1 MALRSIC
8 RLSIDST
15 FRHSS
20 HFGATARPRRPS
32 SDTLLRS
39 LAAAAKDMA
48 LPRVF
53 FDMTADD
60 KPVGRIVMEVSR
72 NSASNGNHRPTSPSS
87 ELVAL
92 SSSPRPCLAILIFP
106 SRAGSQID
114 LASGSRLDP
123 SSFDVGSKRATN
135 AIGACH
141 LAKFGVASGRL
152 VCRAFVSDAS

>member
-1 MALRSIC
+1 MRNPRRGIRLAAAAGRKAWLPIGQRWRYRSLIRRQPICNRKRSFYYIIFSRNNRRKGRKTAETRIARRTARIERHRIDFRRVSRSSGMALRSIC

-15 FRHSS
+15 FRQSS

-39 LAAAAKDMA
+39 FCAPRGKMA

-72 NSASNGNHRPTSPSS
+72 N
-87 ELVAL
+87 
-92 SSSPRPCLAILIFP
+92 
-106 SRAGSQID
+106 
-114 LASGSRLDP
+114 
-123 SSFDVGSKRATN
+123 
-135 AIGACH
+135 
-141 LAKFGVASGRL
+141 
-152 VCRAFVSDAS
+152 